1 MPRLPHLIGS
11 YDLSLFYNPH
21 EDTSTPSAPSPDI
34 NQDLITS
41 WPTLGPADD
50 AGASTGTGGNGTSKR
65 RSSSP
70 KSFLRRRVDLFPPD
84 GVNHTT
90 TRRST
95 HPATTAQSAES
106 ADISTSLPADASP
119 ISQLPPIPCSFIP
132 DVAEQPEKMYTD
144 SKGESSKSGSL
155 KKTHL
160 DGHGAS
166 TSLDSQPVS
175 VNLPSHILSTGKQTT
190 VQPLPSPSAAAIDGD
205 TLPDHPS
212 LERLSIAERGQTQA
226 QGAGEEEVESIM
238 GLEKGALGVVKEP
251 GCDTTEDEYPPESSS
266 RPAIAA
272 RSKAS
277 DTRTINLA
285 GDHNT
290 RPETIITSSADVDPM
305 AASPPCTAVTEKPDG
320 KSSDL
325 TPAQPK
331 LSPNQKKRQKKK
343 TAGARKKAGMERN
356 ETGFWWRYG
365 SSSGSSETD
374 TLLSRRAIPKGHVF
388 LWDHPVTFLQPG
400 FDVNAAN
407 AMYDSIA
414 DKPEHKARVDGLR
427 RSEGREREDDSVYG
441 KLMDNSLALQYP
453 AGWRVVLE
461 HIPFLKVSCDPN
473 ANYVWDAQRRRG
485 QLVALKNIPD
495 NTPLTIRTQEG
506 LKSSHHRQKK
516 FTEMRIT
523 CHCAFCHRT
532 TEQHKHSDRNRFN
545 IALLNRAMH
554 TGLSSPSSSSSSSL
568 PALLKNI
575 EQTLLLMSTEG
586 FVELYHDAFKY
597 GLAVCAACED
607 EESAREWA
615 KGVRDTACLGQSQV
629 VGGWEEAGR
638 MVEDP
643 KRHEQ
648 WGQRGGWEEGWGP
661 SREVIL
667 KTIGEFDFDEWEKEM
682 KEKPLG
688 EYAYLPDFEDE
699 KAE

>member
-1 MPRLPHLIGS
+1 MPRLPFIGS

-21 EDTSTPSAPSPDI
+21 EDTSTLPAPSPDI
-34 NQDLITS
+34 NQDLISS
-41 WPTLGPADD
+41 WPTLGPADG
-50 AGASTGTGGNGTSKR
+50 AGASTGTEGNGTSKR

-84 GVNHTT
+84 GVNDTT
-90 TRRST
+90 TRRN
-95 HPATTAQSAES
+95 
-106 ADISTSLPADASP
+106 ASP
-119 ISQLPPIPCSFIP
+119 ISQLPSIPFSFIP

-144 SKGESSKSGSL
+144 ARGESSKSGSL
-155 KKTHL
+155 KKTHQ
-160 DGHGAS
+160 DNHGAS

-175 VNLPSHILSTGKQTT
+175 VNLPSHILSTRKQTT
-190 VQPLPSPSAAAIDGD
+190 VQPLPSPSAAANDGD

-212 LERLSIAERGQTQA
+212 LEPLSIAETGQTQA
-226 QGAGEEEVESIM
+226 RGAGEEEAESIM
-238 GLEKGALGVVKEP
+238 GLEKGELGVVKEP

-277 DTRTINLA
+277 NTRTINLA
-285 GDHNT
+285 GGHDT

-305 AASPPCTAVTEKPDG
+305 AATTVTEKPDG

-331 LSPNQKKRQKKK
+331 LSLNQKKRQKKK
-343 TAGARKKAGMERN
+343 TAEARKKAGMERN

-365 SSSGSSETD
+365 SSSGSSET
-374 TLLSRRAIPKGHVF
+374 TLLSRRAISRGHVF
-388 LWDHPVTFLQPG
+388 LWDHPITFLGPD
-400 FDVNAAN
+400 FNVNAAN

-414 DKPEHKARVDGLR
+414 DKPEQKARVDGLR
-427 RSEGREREDDSVYG
+427 RSEGREREGDSVYG
-441 KLMDNSLALQYP
+441 KLMDNSFALQYP

-473 ANYVWDAQRRRG
+473 TNYVWDAQRRRG
-485 QLVALKNIPD
+485 QLVSLKDIPD
-495 NTPLTIRTQEG
+495 NTPLMVRAQEG
-506 LKSSHHRQKK
+506 FKTSHHRQKRY
-516 FTEMRIT
+516 TEMRMT
-523 CHCAFCHRT
+523 CHCAFCQRT
-532 TEQHKHSDRNRFN
+532 PEQHKHSDQNRYN
-545 IALLNRAMH
+545 MALLNHAMQ
-554 TGLSSPSSSSSSSL
+554 TALSSPDSSPDSSL
-568 PALLKNI
+568 PALLDNI

-586 FVELYHDAFKY
+586 FVEMYHDAFQY
-597 GLAVCAACED
+597 GLAVCAACGD
-607 EESAREWA
+607 EESAKEWA

-629 VGGWEEAGR
+629 AGGWGEAER

-648 WGQRGGWEEGWGP
+648 WGQRGVEEKGWGP
-661 SREVIL
+661 RREVIL
-667 KTIGEFDFDEWEKEM
+667 KTIGEFDFHEWKKEM
-682 KEKPLG
+682 KEKHLG
-688 EYAYLPDFEDE
+688 EYAYPPDLEDE